1 MKGRIWTLPNQITL
15 LRLGFLPLFIVSISY
30 EHYRWALV
38 ILVLAGL
45 SDGADG
51 LLARSLNQRSS
62 LGAYLDPIADKLL
75 LSSSFVILAFKHE
88 IAMWLMIFVLSR
100 DVIIL
105 MVAVVVLLTYGY
117 RPFPPSILGK
127 CTTFAQIVMIFAV
140 VLSAAYPH
148 QYLLPIKTALIYTVA
163 TLTVSSALHYSF
175 SLARKLS
182 SADSGD
188 GAG

>member
-1 MKGRIWTLPNQITL
+1 
-15 LRLGFLPLFIVSISY
+15 
-30 EHYRWALV
+30 
-38 ILVLAGL
+38 
-45 SDGADG
+45 
-51 LLARSLNQRSS
+51 
-62 LGAYLDPIADKLL
+62 
-75 LSSSFVILAFKHE
+75 
-88 IAMWLMIFVLSR
+88 
-100 DVIIL
+100 
-105 MVAVVVLLTYGY
+105 
-117 RPFPPSILGK
+117 
-127 CTTFAQIVMIFAV
+127 MIFAV